1 MAHELSM
8 KADGI
13 LRTTIAGDLDR
24 SVIDTLQG
32 DYRSFLEASTPA
44 APLNNILFT
53 ARVGRISSAAR
64 RFFTE
69 LTNDPRFGSA
79 AIIDPPRRVRVL
91 GKFILKATGRENIH
105 YFNSEEEALNWLKS
119 RVGLFEST

>member
-1 MAHELSM
+1 MAHELTM
-8 KADGI
+8 HNDGI

-24 SVIDTLQG
+24 SVVDTLQG
-32 DYRSFLEASTPA
+32 DYQPFLEASTPA
-44 APLNNILFT
+44 VPLNNILFPE
-53 ARVGRISSAAR
+53 RVGRISSNAR

-79 AIIDPPRRVRVL
+79 AIVSPPRRVRVL

-105 YFNSEEEALNWLKS
+105 FFENEAEALDWLKS
-119 RVGLFEST
+119 RVSLPE